1 MGIAGGMA
9 IASKAAFM
17 KSSVVIKWTYV
28 TPVHVAHQIRAM
40 RATCH
45 TGTFL
50 DCLVEFH
57 EVSKITSKFA
67 QLHGL
72 PGIADPVNFLR
83 YFDEM
88 VSGED
93 DLEA

>member
-1 MGIAGGMA
+1 MGIAA
-9 IASKAAFM
+9 ASKAAFM
-17 KSSVVIKWTYV
+17 KSSVVVKWNYV
-28 TPVHVAHQIRAM
+28 TPVNVAHQIRQM
-40 RATCH
+40 RATCR

-67 QLHGL
+67 QLHDL
-72 PGIADPVNFLR
+72 PGIRDPVDFLR

-88 VSGED
+88 HLIPGKD
-93 DLEA
+93 TADTL